1 MNWIWV
7 VVPIIAIAAPFA
19 YMIVGKWMDYQV
31 QLAEAQGAS
40 DVRRRLAAAEE
51 ALVVSEHRLE
61 KLEAVVVDQLLD
73 APAEPLGI
81 DAGRVANRT
90 QESPAG

>member
-19 YMIVGKWMDYQV
+19 FMIAGKWMDYRV
-31 QLAEAQGAS
+31 KLAEAQGGA
-40 DVRRRLAAAEE
+40 DLQRRLAEAET
-51 ALVVSEHRLE
+51 ALASTEKRIE

-73 APAEPLGI
+73 APAEPAAI
-81 DAGRVANRT
+81 AAGSRHNQSAV
-90 QESPAG
+90 